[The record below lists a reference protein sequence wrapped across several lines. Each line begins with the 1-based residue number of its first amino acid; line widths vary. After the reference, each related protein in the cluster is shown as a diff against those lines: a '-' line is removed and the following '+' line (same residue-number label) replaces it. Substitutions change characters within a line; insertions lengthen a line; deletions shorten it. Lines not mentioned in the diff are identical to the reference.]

1 MQMLDTMR
9 KPLFLIALIAI
20 LLAVL
25 VELGSMSLVSQK
37 IDPQAAALDIS
48 AAGKAVP
55 SMAFL
60 DGLLLFATTIIG
72 IALLIPERLQ
82 SKVQGIV
89 TLIFAIVLLVSCIM
103 ALFKYLTQLI
113 LMVSLLMAP
122 IFGTIAYFA
131 IWAHFDTGS
140 VRIALSLI
148 MLLKIIFALCLVLS
162 QQRFLQNKG
171 LVLIIATSFL
181 ATLLITFVYG
191 LVPGFLV
198 SIADVIASLVICVL
212 AIIWGCIYM
221 VGGVISV
228 VKVIV

>member
-9 KPLFLIALIAI
+9 KPIFVVALIAV

-25 VELGSMSLVSQK
+25 VELASIALVTQHVTS
-37 IDPQAAALDIS
+37 S
-48 AAGKAVP
+48 AASLDVPTTGKAIP
-55 SMAFL
+55 ALALL

-72 IALLIPERLQ
+72 IGILIPERVQ

-89 TLIFAIVLLVSCIM
+89 TLVFSILLLISIIVVLLRDLV
-103 ALFKYLTQLI
+103 QLV

-131 IWAHFDTGS
+131 IWSSFDTGTA
-140 VRIALSLI
+140 RAALGLI
-148 MLLKIIFALCLVLS
+148 MTLKIIFAVCLVVS

-171 LVLIIATSFL
+171 LVLIIITSVL
-181 ATLLITFVYG
+181 SNLLIAFLYG
-191 LVPGFLV
+191 LVPGVFV
-198 SIADVIASLVICVL
+198 SIADVVAALVICVL
-212 AIIWGCIYM
+212 AIVWAVVYLI
-221 VGGVISV
+221 GGVVSV

>member
-9 KPLFLIALIAI
+9 KPLFVIALIAI

-25 VELGSMSLVSQK
+25 VELGSMSLVSQQ

-89 TLIFAIVLLVSCIM
+89 TLIFAILLLLSIIV
-103 ALFKYLTQLI
+103 ALFKDLTQLI

-140 VRIALSLI
+140 VRVALSLI
-148 MLLKIIFALCLVLS
+148 MLLKIIFAVCLVLS

-198 SIADVIASLVICVL
+198 SIADVAVALVICVL
-212 AIIWGCIYM
+212 AIVWGVIYAI
-221 VGGVISV
+221 GGVVSV